1 MKNVIIS
8 LIGLGYVGLPLA
20 LAFDKKTKVIAYDN
34 NKEKIALYQQGIDPT
49 QEMGDHKIL
58 ASNIQFTANKADLE
72 QANFHIIAVPTPIDD
87 HYKPDLKALRLAS
100 ETVGSI
106 LKKGDTVVYESTVYP
121 GVTETVC
128 LPILEAKSHLKCGHD
143 FNLGYSPERINPGD
157 HRHTLETIVKVVSG
171 NDKKASDFIASVYE
185 SVVPAGIYQAESI
198 RVAEAAKVIENTQR
212 DVNIALM
219 NELSTIFKGLNIDTQ
234 AVLAAAR
241 TKWNFLDFEPGLV
254 GGHCIGVDPYYL
266 SYCAQEIPCSSEL
279 ILTARKINNE
289 MALTIGESVVKSLLA
304 LKISPDKAKVGILGF
319 TFKENTND
327 IRNSKVFDLY
337 QKLQSYG
344 IETVVCDPYAS
355 VDEVKKIYDIDL
367 QPLESLTELDVIIL
381 AVAHDQY
388 RTLDHELLKSF
399 YKNDQRILF
408 DLKGVVADT
417 EGFIY
422 DSL

>member
-1 MKNVIIS
+1 MKNIIIS

-20 LAFDKKTKVIAYDN
+20 LAFDKKTKVIAFDK
-34 NKEKIALYQQGIDPT
+34 NKKKIALYQQGIDPT
-49 QEMGDHKIL
+49 QEMGDQKIL
-58 ASNIQFTANKADLE
+58 TSNIQFTSDKENLK

-87 HYKPDLKALRLAS
+87 DCTPDLEALKSAS

-121 GVTETVC
+121 GVTETIC
-128 LPILEAKSHLKCGHD
+128 LPILEAVSHLQCGVD

-157 HRHTLETIVKVVSG
+157 HKHTLETIVKVVSG
-171 NDKKASDFIASVYE
+171 NDKKACELIASVYK
-185 SVVPAGIYQAESI
+185 SVISAGIYQASSI

-219 NELSTIFKGLNIDTQ
+219 NELSTIFQGLNINTQ
-234 AVLAAAR
+234 EVLAAAK

-254 GGHCIGVDPYYL
+254 GGHCIGIDPYYL
-266 SYCAQEIPCSSEL
+266 SYCAQEISCSSEL
-279 ILTARKINNE
+279 ILTARKINNQ
-289 MALTIGESVVKSLLA
+289 MGPAIGETVVKKLRQHNIQPTNA
-304 LKISPDKAKVGILGF
+304 KIAILGF
-319 TFKENTND
+319 SFKENTND
-327 IRNSKVFDLY
+327 IRNTKVFDLY

-344 IETVVCDPYAS
+344 IETVVCDPYAKA
-355 VDEVKKIYDIDL
+355 DEVKAFYDIDL
-367 QPLESLTELDVIIL
+367 QPLESLYDLDVIIL

-388 RTLDHELLKSF
+388 RALDHETLKGF

-408 DLKGVVADT
+408 DLKGVITQAED
-417 EGFIY
+417 FIY